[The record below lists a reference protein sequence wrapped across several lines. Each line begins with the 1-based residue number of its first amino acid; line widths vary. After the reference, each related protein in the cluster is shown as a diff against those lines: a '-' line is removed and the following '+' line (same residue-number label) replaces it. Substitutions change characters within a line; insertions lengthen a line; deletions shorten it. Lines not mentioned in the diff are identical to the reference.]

1 MVMVYVFIFLS
12 PSFYIAFRKSHMEK
26 GFSPYIYRAVGND
39 SKLKLSHSTEK
50 TAQLL
55 EMLKSSK
62 DANKTRRSIQNMMK
76 DSKRTN
82 KETILKQHLL

>member
-1 MVMVYVFIFLS
+1 MVKVYVFILFS
-12 PSFYIAFRKSHMEK
+12 PSFYIAFRKPYMEK
-26 GFSPYIYRAVGND
+26 GFSPYLYRAVGND

-50 TAQLL
+50 TAQSL

-62 DANKTRRSIQNMMK
+62 DANKTRRSIQNMIK

-82 KETILKQHLL
+82 KETILKQHLP

>member
-1 MVMVYVFIFLS
+1 
-12 PSFYIAFRKSHMEK
+12 MEK

-82 KETILKQHLL
+82 KETILKQHLP

>member
-1 MVMVYVFIFLS
+1 
-12 PSFYIAFRKSHMEK
+12 MEK

-55 EMLKSSK
+55 EMLKSLK